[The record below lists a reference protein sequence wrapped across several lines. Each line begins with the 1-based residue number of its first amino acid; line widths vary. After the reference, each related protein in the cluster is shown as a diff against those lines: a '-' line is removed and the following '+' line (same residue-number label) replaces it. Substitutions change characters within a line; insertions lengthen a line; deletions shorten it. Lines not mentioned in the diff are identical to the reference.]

1 MQTSSGRLLALL
13 GLLQSRTMWS
23 GAELAERLEVSG
35 RTVRKDIERLR
46 QLDYPVEAVR
56 GPGGYY
62 RLGIGAKLPPL
73 LLDDEEAVAV
83 AVGLRAIT
91 GVKGVEE
98 TSVRAL
104 VKLEAVLPHRLQL
117 QVNAL
122 RDAVQAGPENT
133 GTNAP
138 DPVVDAGLLMSIA
151 AAIRDH
157 QEVRFVYRDDER
169 LQVEP
174 YRLVSWQRRWYLVAR
189 DASNSTWSSFRLD
202 WMQLRTPGGRRFSP
216 VGLPGGDY
224 PAFVLRTTAFAG
236 WHVHARITV
245 NASAAEVLSRINP
258 TVGIVEAIDDN
269 TCVLVTGADT
279 VETVAV
285 YIGMLGLD
293 FTVTEPAE
301 LLAHLTTV
309 AERYARAVP
318 ASSDAGPMSV
328 PRTRP
333 CLQTLQICA
342 TPLSRPHRP
351 CAKWSW
357 IAKTPERSRS
367 STDSCWAFSTARATN
382 RPPRGRRIPTGRS
395 GSCCAT
401 ALAPPGWH
409 SSKCRICPN
418 QPGLKGRG
426 RRCCTSTPPCQ
437 P

>member
-98 TSVRAL
+98 TSVRAM
-104 VKLEAVLPHRLQL
+104 VKLQAVLPHRLQR
-117 QVNAL
+117 QVNAV

-138 DPVVDAGLLMSIA
+138 DPGVDAGLLMSIA

-157 QEVRFVYRDDER
+157 QEVRLVYRDEER

-189 DASNSTWSSFRLD
+189 DASNSAWSSFRLD
-202 WMQLRTPGGRRFSP
+202 WMQLRSPGGRRFSP

-236 WHVHARITV
+236 WRVHARITV

-258 TVGIVEAIDDN
+258 TVGVVEAIDDN

-301 LLAHLTTV
+301 LLAHLRTV

-318 ASSDAGPMSV
+318 A
-328 PRTRP
+328 R
-333 CLQTLQICA
+333 
-342 TPLSRPHRP
+342 
-351 CAKWSW
+351 
-357 IAKTPERSRS
+357 
-367 STDSCWAFSTARATN
+367 
-382 RPPRGRRIPTGRS
+382 
-395 GSCCAT
+395 
-401 ALAPPGWH
+401 
-409 SSKCRICPN
+409 
-418 QPGLKGRG
+418 
-426 RRCCTSTPPCQ
+426 
-437 P
+437 